1 MRTASLS
8 NGLTDLS
15 LVPAAASV
23 DRVLHSNHHIHLYD
37 EFDICFSRIVLKP
50 FLCCWKLH
58 QFVIVKYLN
67 NPGPQLMQ
75 FCNSSQWAFELET
88 LRTPQDIK
96 TPIKMLLSHG
106 SGPTDMIS
114 VQQTP
119 KKELWCW
126 VIILGLLCVAQ
137 KHLSQCGS
145 VLGKTGAISVLV
157 GTLKGPK

>member
-1 MRTASLS
+1 
-8 NGLTDLS
+8 
-15 LVPAAASV
+15 
-23 DRVLHSNHHIHLYD
+23 
-37 EFDICFSRIVLKP
+37 
-50 FLCCWKLH
+50 
-58 QFVIVKYLN
+58 
-67 NPGPQLMQ
+67 MQ

-106 SGPTDMIS
+106 SGSTDMIS

-126 VIILGLLCVAQ
+126 VIILGLLWVAQ
-137 KHLSQCGS
+137 KHFSQCRS

-157 GTLKGPK
+157 GTLKGPKQANLTYNGVLCPSEVFQGHLDPPRASSGDFADFSQWAGELGPLRITLDQVLFLQILDFA